1 MEVADGS
8 ARFLSQVICN
18 DDGVIVACI
27 NLFCKTL
34 QAIPDYC
41 NLQRLCLKKVLIRY
55 SSTFISLKNTASAIG
70 VKKCDLININSLSCS
85 L

>member
-8 ARFLSQVICN
+8 ATVLSHVICN
-18 DDGVIVACI
+18 DDGVKAACL

-34 QAIPDYC
+34 QAISHYC

-55 SSTFISLKNTASAIG
+55 SLTFISLKNSASAIG
-70 VKKCDLININSLSCS
+70 VKKCDSINNNLLCS
-85 L
+85 S